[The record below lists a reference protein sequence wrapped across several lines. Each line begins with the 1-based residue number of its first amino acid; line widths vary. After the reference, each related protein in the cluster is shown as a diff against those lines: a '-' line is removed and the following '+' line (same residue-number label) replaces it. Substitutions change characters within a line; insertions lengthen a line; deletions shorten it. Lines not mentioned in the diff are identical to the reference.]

1 MCCYCG
7 SVLVYTIDQENLAN
21 HYLHKDIECFMTPF
35 QQILNITL
43 KNVQKLL
50 VDFRMPGNDNTLY
63 DNSQFK
69 HIYDPSGITAKDNAN
84 YDIDIYHGYDAYKDD
99 GTRRPY
105 KGSNPDSSD
114 LFYPLTIQETL
125 DLQDLR
131 ILDFIQL
138 GFIPIE
144 DMDKYEKPSLFIAN
158 ATDRH
163 RVDPASTTLRQVEEV
178 IPLNFRLVT
187 KQPDDYML
195 DQTNIIIVDKVLE
208 GLKYV
213 LNEDDY
219 INLSFQRRGYKSP
232 TVIRGINFVQALNLE
247 ELMDPYEVVDYL
259 FQIIVREQR
268 SLSKL
273 VPTILLHVSGNNQSA
288 TEGEALTNP
297 LIVQVNDQHG
307 DPFQG
312 STVTFSV
319 SPNDATLGTTTA
331 ITDSD
336 GRAQTTLTLGGT
348 IGDYTVTASV
358 SGLKSVTFIATASV

>member
-1 MCCYCG
+1 MLLLWF
-7 SVLVYTIDQENLAN
+7 SVSIHNRARNVAN

-50 VDFRMPGNDNTLY
+50 IDFRMPGNDNTLY

-69 HIYDPSGITAKDNAN
+69 HIYDPSGITEKDNAS
-84 YDIDIYHGYDAYKDD
+84 YDIDIYDGYDAYDD
-99 GTRRPY
+99 NGDIRPY
-105 KGSNPDSSD
+105 KGSDPDSSE
-114 LFYPLTIQETL
+114 LFYPLTMQETL

-131 ILDFIQL
+131 VLDFIQL

-163 RVDPASTTLRQVEEV
+163 RVEPASTTLRQVEEV

-187 KQPDDYML
+187 KQPDIYVL
-195 DQTNIIIVDKVLE
+195 EKTNIIVADKVLE

-247 ELMDPYEVVDYL
+247 EFMDPYEVVDYL

-268 SLSKL
+268 SRSK
-273 VPTILLHVSGNNQSA
+273 SA
-288 TEGEALTNP
+288 
-297 LIVQVNDQHG
+297 
-307 DPFQG
+307 
-312 STVTFSV
+312 
-319 SPNDATLGTTTA
+319 
-331 ITDSD
+331 
-336 GRAQTTLTLGGT
+336 
-348 IGDYTVTASV
+348 
-358 SGLKSVTFIATASV
+358 